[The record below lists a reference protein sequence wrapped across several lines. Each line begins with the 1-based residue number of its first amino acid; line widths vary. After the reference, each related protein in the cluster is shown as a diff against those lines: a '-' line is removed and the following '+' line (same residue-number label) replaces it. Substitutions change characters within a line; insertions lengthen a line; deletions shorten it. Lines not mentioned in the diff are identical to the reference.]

1 MHASPSNPPHHPH
14 HPPPHFHWLRPI
26 PGRPCIQRLNHI
38 NLFFVYL
45 YPIHQINNST
55 VLDEFI
61 DLYFIRAASNQRV
74 RERYGDA
81 VLDIPAHETVL
92 RPKET
97 LQRLCD
103 HLQVTCF
110 EDYFE
115 KCSKILYGAP
125 LVFRNTVI
133 WTNEQKQRVTK
144 MMKKYPFLK
153 EYSFIKYPS

>member
-1 MHASPSNPPHHPH
+1 M
-14 HPPPHFHWLRPI
+14 
-26 PGRPCIQRLNHI
+26 
-38 NLFFVYL
+38 
-45 YPIHQINNST
+45 
-55 VLDEFI
+55 LDESI
-61 DLYFIRAASNQRV
+61 DIYFIMAASNQRV

-81 VLDIPAHETVL
+81 VLDIPGYETVL

-103 HLQVTCF
+103 HLGVTCS

-125 LVFRNTVI
+125 SVTRNKVV

-144 MMKKYPFLK
+144 IMKKYPFLK
-153 EYSFIKYPS
+153 GYSFVKYPS